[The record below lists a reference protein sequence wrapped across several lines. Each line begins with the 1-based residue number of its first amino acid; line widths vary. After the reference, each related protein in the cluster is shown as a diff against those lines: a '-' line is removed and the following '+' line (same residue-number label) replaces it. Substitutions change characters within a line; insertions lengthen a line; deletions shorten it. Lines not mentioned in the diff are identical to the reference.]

1 MWEPRS
7 RTTGINGE
15 TSEIVSA
22 REIAVVCGG
31 RGGEEATKEVGV
43 EEEVAPAAWN
53 SAAEKSRCA
62 GGEGGFGGGAMVG
75 VEHLDV

>member
-1 MWEPRS
+1 M
-7 RTTGINGE
+7 
-15 TSEIVSA
+15 VY
-22 REIAVVCGG
+22 GG
-31 RGGEEATKEVGV
+31 RDGEEATKEVGV